1 LREERHELSAG
12 EELVGG
18 GESGRGHR
26 DAELEVAVFGDNR
39 WWRGGGVEREGI
51 RSGHD
56 DDGGHCR
63 PLRRSINA

>member
-1 LREERHELSAG
+1 MWQRREERHELSAG

-26 DAELEVAVFGDNR
+26 DAELEVAVFGVQH
-39 WWRGGGVEREGI
+39 GGGVEREGI
-51 RSGHD
+51 RGCHG

-63 PLRRSINA
+63 LLRRSINA

>member
-18 GESGRGHR
+18 GERGRSYR
-26 DAELEVAVFGDNR
+26 DAELEVAVPGVQH
-39 WWRGGGVEREGI
+39 GGGMEREGI
-51 RSGHD
+51 RRVHGD

-63 PLRRSINA
+63 QLRRSINA